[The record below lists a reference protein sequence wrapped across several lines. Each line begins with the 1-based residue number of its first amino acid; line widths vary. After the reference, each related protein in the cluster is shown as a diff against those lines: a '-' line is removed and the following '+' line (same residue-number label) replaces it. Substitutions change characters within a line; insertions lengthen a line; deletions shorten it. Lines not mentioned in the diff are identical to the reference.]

1 MGKKR
6 KSDSREPD
14 DIYAHSAG
22 AIGLLVMVS
31 AGLMAIKI
39 ELGLS
44 WPVAVIL
51 TVGALIALGYAA
63 WWVKTT
69 VLRLWNRKPGE
80 SAPAAAAALAQESL
94 SDQAETE
101 PAHPEL
107 TKALVR
113 TGAIGKDEI
122 IRLADVQADNLAV
135 GGTRYTFLL
144 PEGGVH
150 ESVSKNLGPIGSML
164 GVTRMHLKL
173 QTSRENERKITLL
186 KLDKP
191 PFTRPFDPPTRS
203 EILAFKGAPLGHEVT
218 GEIAGVP
225 TFTGASILVAAM
237 TQMGKTTFL
246 VGLMTCLLVASGDEV
261 DMVLIDGK
269 GGADLAP
276 FAPVAL
282 SYEASSDPGV
292 FEKLLDQ
299 ENAEVARRYE
309 LARKAK
315 EAREP
320 APKFR
325 HRFVVVD
332 EAADLFQH
340 NGRADS
346 KAMASRIEEKARLLV
361 AKALQS
367 GYTVIM
373 LTQRPEDSAIPV
385 KVRAQFLN
393 RMCLYVDSEG
403 SAKVALGDT
412 YFSTV
417 APINPV
423 LLNPNI
429 KGHGVLFAGGTSR
442 LIRGFDFHES
452 FIWEVIDEVI
462 ERRKA
467 RIAAAPE
474 SPLTQAINLAHA
486 KGVKFLPTAE
496 LVEFFGIVEENAA
509 AAGVELSNRLGVAA
523 GRGTGGVRGYKLTDL
538 TEAALS
544 DS

>member
-6 KSDSREPD
+6 QEQEEDF
-14 DIYAHSAG
+14 YGNTAG
-22 AIGLLVMVS
+22 AIGGLVMVFG
-31 AGLMAIKI
+31 GLMLVKIKT
-39 ELGLS
+39 GLP
-44 WPVAVIL
+44 WPVAVL
-51 TVGALIALGYAA
+51 LVVAVLIGLGYAA
-63 WWVKTT
+63 WKVKTT
-69 VLRLWNRKPGE
+69 VQRRWNSKPAD
-80 SAPAAAAALAQESL
+80 APAPAAALAQEAL
-94 SDQAETE
+94 PADDE

-107 TKALVR
+107 TRALVR

-122 IRLADVQADNLAV
+122 IRLADVRAESLAV

-173 QTSRENERKITLL
+173 EASRESERKITLL

-191 PFTRPFDPPTRS
+191 PFTHPFDPPTRS

-218 GEIAGVP
+218 GEIAGIP
-225 TFTGASILVAAM
+225 TFTGSSMLVAAM

-246 VGLMTCLLVASGDEV
+246 VGLLTCLLIASGDEV
-261 DMVLIDGK
+261 DMVLVDGK

-276 FAPVAL
+276 FAPVTIR
-282 SYEASSDPGV
+282 YEASSDPAV
-292 FEKLLDQ
+292 FEKILDE

-309 LARKAK
+309 IARKAK
-315 EAREP
+315 EARGP

-340 NGRADS
+340 NGRPDS
-346 KAMASRIEEKARLLV
+346 KAMAARIEEKARTLV

-423 LLNPNI
+423 LLNPSI

-442 LIRGFDFHES
+442 LIRGFDFPES
-452 FIWEVIDEVI
+452 FIWEVIDETV

-467 RIAAAPE
+467 RIAATPQ
-474 SPLTQAINLAHA
+474 SPLTQAINLMHA
-486 KGVKFLPTAE
+486 KGVKFVPTAD
-496 LVEFFGIVEENAA
+496 LVEFFAIVEETSS
-509 AAGVELSNRLGVAA
+509 AAGVALSNLLGVPA
-523 GRGTGGVRGYKLTDL
+523 GKGTGGVRGYKLTDL